1 MEYDNGTNLVKLQW
15 DAIHAPG
22 LVIGVFER
30 DKDAMSVIINNE
42 NLYACLEEIRQ
53 SLKTGSAIKTRS
65 YPTLSDGNITIGGFN
80 YTFVTVQRMKI
91 TQSSFSI
98 KDAQPELYSEKN
110 NFGEEQ
116 FCIGYRNKT
125 LTIVLKSREERE
137 QMLSYLSDNRTN
149 SYLLFV
155 SGYDWKDEVIDFI
168 NNNEAKS
175 KSETWWDDVAGFVNK
190 TPVAYDSKE
199 YWGSSLVDNFVTRL
213 RPKKVT
219 YMAGYDNVGT
229 SNHKTL
235 SDFVVSMASSYK
247 AKYTLGVACYLNPA
261 CVSLNTKPNI
271 SGFNQRRNNGKQRG
285 MDYVNML
292 RSECVKGADGL
303 VHDTV
308 DVVCHSMGFAH
319 ALGIIDD
326 IKEAMKTDL
335 KGLKLGR
342 FYIIAPEN
350 ACSGEVNVG
359 EWEQVWQYGSSEEK
373 LKDKPWLQDGVA
385 PQCAVQGLTDD
396 NRAYIE
402 DQNKISQGF
411 LESHLIKN
419 YGWIFEKLIIK
430 DKGYVTPR
438 K

>member
-1 MEYDNGTNLVKLQW
+1 
-15 DAIHAPG
+15 
-22 LVIGVFER
+22 
-30 DKDAMSVIINNE
+30 
-42 NLYACLEEIRQ
+42 
-53 SLKTGSAIKTRS
+53 
-65 YPTLSDGNITIGGFN
+65 
-80 YTFVTVQRMKI
+80 
-91 TQSSFSI
+91 
-98 KDAQPELYSEKN
+98 
-110 NFGEEQ
+110 
-116 FCIGYRNKT
+116 
-125 LTIVLKSREERE
+125 
-137 QMLSYLSDNRTN
+137 
-149 SYLLFV
+149 
-155 SGYDWKDEVIDFI
+155 
-168 NNNEAKS
+168 
-175 KSETWWDDVAGFVNK
+175 VAGFVNK

-247 AKYTLGVACYLNPA
+247 AKYTLGVSCYLNPA
-261 CVSLNTKPNI
+261 CVSLNTQPNV

-292 RSECVKGADGL
+292 KSECVKGSDGL

-326 IKEAMKTDL
+326 IKEAIKTDL

-350 ACSGEVNVG
+350 ACSGEVNVD
-359 EWEQVWQYGSSEEK
+359 EWEQVWQYGTDEK
-373 LKDKPWLQDGVA
+373 NASLWLQDGVA
-385 PQCAVQGLTDD
+385 PQCPVEGLFDIK
-396 NRAYIE
+396 NKSGRACIE
-402 DQNKISQGF
+402 DQIKNGTKIPQGF
-411 LESHLIKN
+411 LESHKIEN
-419 YGWIFEKLIIK
+419 YDWMFNLKS
-430 DKGYVTPR
+430 DAKGYIIQR